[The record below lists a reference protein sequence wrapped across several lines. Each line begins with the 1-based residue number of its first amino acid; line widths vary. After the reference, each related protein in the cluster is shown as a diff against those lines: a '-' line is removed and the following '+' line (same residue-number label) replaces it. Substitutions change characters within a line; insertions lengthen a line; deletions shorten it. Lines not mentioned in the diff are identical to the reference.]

1 MKLTEN
7 YFTNFSEKAFL
18 TVGDYFQ
25 DGGEVYSRMELI
37 SKIENDLGLAEEDC
51 NKLIRQC
58 EESGFIIHIGGDIFT
73 R

>member
-7 YFTNFSEKAFL
+7 YFAQKAL
-18 TVGDYFQ
+18 ITVGDYFQ
-25 DGGEVYSRMELI
+25 DGGEVYSKMELI
-37 SKIENDLGLAEEDC
+37 SKIENDLGLSEEDC

-58 EESGFIIHIGGDIFT
+58 EEAGFITHIGGNIFT

>member
-7 YFTNFSEKAFL
+7 YFAQKAFL
-18 TVGDYFQ
+18 IVGDYFQ
-25 DGGEVYSRMELI
+25 DGGEVYSRTELV
-37 SKIENDLGLAEEDC
+37 SKIENDLGLCEEDS

-58 EESGFIIHIGGDIFT
+58 EEEGFITHLGGNIFT